1 MPDSIHTDSGI
12 DGRAHKEGGE
22 EGGENNFESHAYDSV
37 AISNNFNFL
46 DMRNYH
52 HNNSEF
58 TSKHIQK

>member
-1 MPDSIHTDSGI
+1 MVGHTRRG
-12 DGRAHKEGGE
+12 GGGGGGGGGE